1 MVKTI
6 QLELKYPKLRFP
18 GFSDAWEEKKL
29 GDVLKIGSGKDYKH
43 LNPGN
48 IPVFGTG
55 GYMLSVD
62 KALYSGESVFIGRK
76 GTIDKPFY
84 YNGDFWT
91 VDTLFYTHSFKSVT
105 PKFTN
110 LLFENI
116 NWKKYNE
123 ASGVPSLSKSTLE
136 KIKINIPGLSEQQK
150 IAEFL
155 SATDAWIENLWA
167 QKKYFEL
174 YKKGMMQ
181 KIFAQEICFKTEDG
195 KDFTEWEEKKL
206 GDIVENNGGTSLE
219 EYVSQDGEYKFVSI
233 GNYSK
238 DGKYIDD
245 NKRIVLNEKTKN
257 KMLNKED
264 LVMVL
269 NDKTASGDIIGSTI
283 LIDKNNTYIY
293 NQRSERL
300 TVDRKFVVPVY
311 LWFFLNSRL
320 FRHAIVKSAQG
331 GTQIYVNFSSV
342 KKFKIK
348 IPTVIEQQKIA
359 DFLTSLDNLIESK
372 QQQITQAE
380 QWKNG
385 LMQGLF
391 V

>member
-1 MVKTI
+1 M
-6 QLELKYPKLRFP
+6 
-18 GFSDAWEEKKL
+18 
-29 GDVLKIGSGKDYKH
+29 
-43 LNPGN
+43 
-48 IPVFGTG
+48 
-55 GYMLSVD
+55 
-62 KALYSGESVFIGRK
+62 
-76 GTIDKPFY
+76 
-84 YNGDFWT
+84 
-91 VDTLFYTHSFKSVT
+91 
-105 PKFTN
+105 
-110 LLFENI
+110 
-116 NWKKYNE
+116 
-123 ASGVPSLSKSTLE
+123 PSLSKSTLE